1 MIVNSRDY
9 NVPSQGG
16 HPDRFRPETLPVSL
30 YTRDGIDEYVLTE
43 QSQHRSNQHLEQAHR
58 YKRIILASYAT
69 RELTGHKTGTPKL
82 LEMGISYEQ
91 NWVRLSK

>member
-9 NVPSQGG
+9 NVPSQRG
-16 HPDRFRPETLPVSL
+16 HTGRFRPETLLVSL
-30 YTRDGIDEYVLTE
+30 YTRDDIDEYVLTE
-43 QSQHRSNQHLEQAHR
+43 QFQHRPDQHLEQAHR
-58 YKRIILASYAT
+58 YKRIILASYAK
-69 RELTGHKTGTPKL
+69 RELTGHKTGKPKP